1 MNINLNFI
9 NAFSKLEKSGNP
21 ACVVPLEKW
30 LNDSKMLEIAKK
42 NKVAETAFFL
52 KKEKHYHLRWFTP
65 EIEMDL
71 CGHAT
76 LATAH
81 YIFTKNKNLDEIH
94 FKTKSGMLRVN
105 CLNEVYKMVLPRR
118 EGKPTILPKIIK
130 NSLNIQPK
138 EVYKSRDYLLV
149 YNSQSDIESISINRE
164 IFDQINLNPGG
175 VIVTSVGENHDFVS
189 RFFAPKFGIPE
200 DPVTGGAHCE
210 LIPYWSKRL
219 NKKDMIAKQLSR
231 RGGVIH
237 CSYLGDRVNIGGE
250 ATTYMQGELLLDY
263 I

>member
-1 MNINLNFI
+1 MRINLHFI

-52 KKEKHYHLRWFTP
+52 KKEKYYHLRWFTP

-94 FKTKSGMLRVN
+94 FKTKSGMLRVS

-189 RFFAPKFGIPE
+189 RFFTPQASILE
-200 DPVTGGAHCE
+200 DPVTGSAHCT
-210 LIPYWSKRL
+210 LTPYWSKRL
-219 NKKDMIAKQLSR
+219 NKKELKAAQLSK
-231 RGGVIH
+231 RGGEIH
-237 CSYLGDRVNIGGE
+237 CIDMGEKVLISGE
-250 ATTYMQGELLLDY
+250 AITCFERTLEL
-263 I
+263 

>member
-1 MNINLNFI
+1 MRINLHFI

-94 FKTKSGMLRVN
+94 FKTKSGMLRVSS
-105 CLNEVYKMVLPRR
+105 PSTR
-118 EGKPTILPKIIK
+118 P
-130 NSLNIQPK
+130 
-138 EVYKSRDYLLV
+138 
-149 YNSQSDIESISINRE
+149 
-164 IFDQINLNPGG
+164 
-175 VIVTSVGENHDFVS
+175 
-189 RFFAPKFGIPE
+189 A
-200 DPVTGGAHCE
+200 
-210 LIPYWSKRL
+210 
-219 NKKDMIAKQLSR
+219 
-231 RGGVIH
+231 
-237 CSYLGDRVNIGGE
+237 
-250 ATTYMQGELLLDY
+250 
-263 I
+263 

>member
-1 MNINLNFI
+1 MVKIKLYQVD
-9 NAFSKLEKSGNP
+9 AFSDQLFSGNP
-21 ACVVPLEKW
+21 AAVCPLEKW
-30 LNDSKMLEIAKK
+30 LPDEIMQAIAME
-42 NKVAETAFFL
+42 NNLAETAFVNL
-52 KKEKHYHLRWFTP
+52 DIDPYELRWFTP
-65 EIEMDL
+65 KTEVDL

-94 FKTKSGMLRVN
+94 FKTKSGMLRVS

-149 YNSQSDIESISINRE
+149 YNSQSDIESISIDRE

-189 RFFAPKFGIPE
+189 RFFTPQASILE
-200 DPVTGGAHCE
+200 DPVTGSAHCT
-210 LIPYWSKRL
+210 LTPYWSKRL
-219 NKKDMIAKQLSR
+219 NKKELEAAQLSK
-231 RGGVIH
+231 RGGEINCIDMGEKVLI
-237 CSYLGDRVNIGGE
+237 SGE
-250 ATTYMQGELLLDY
+250 AITCFERTMEL
-263 I
+263 

>member
-1 MNINLNFI
+1 MRINLHFI

-94 FKTKSGMLRVN
+94 FKTKSGMLIVS

-118 EGKPTILPKIIK
+118 EGKPSILPKIIK

-149 YNSQSDIESISINRE
+149 YASQTDIESIEIERS
-164 IFDQINLNPGG
+164 IFDKINLDPGG
-175 VIVTSVGENHDFVS
+175 VIVTASGITHDFVS
-189 RFFAPKFGIPE
+189 RYFTPQATFLE
-200 DPVTGGAHCE
+200 DPVTGSAHCT
-210 LIPYWSKRL
+210 LIPYWSKKL
-219 NKKDMIAKQLSR
+219 QKKWLQ
-231 RGGVIH
+231 
-237 CSYLGDRVNIGGE
+237 
-250 ATTYMQGELLLDY
+250 
-263 I
+263 

>member
-1 MNINLNFI
+1 MNINLHFI

-21 ACVVPLEKW
+21 ACVVQLEKW

-94 FKTKSGMLRVN
+94 FKTKSGMLKVSF
-105 CLNEVYKMVLPRR
+105 LNKLYNMVLPRR
-118 EGKPTILPKIIK
+118 EGKPSILPKTIK

-149 YNSQSDIESISINRE
+149 YNSQSEIESISINRE
-164 IFDQINLNPGG
+164 IFDQINLSPGG

-189 RFFAPKFGIPE
+189 RFFTPQSSILE
-200 DPVTGGAHCE
+200 DPVTGSAHCT
-210 LIPYWSKRL
+210 LIPYWSKKL
-219 NKKDMIAKQLSR
+219 KKRKLKAAQLSK
-231 RGGVIH
+231 RGGKIN
-237 CSYLGDRVNIGGE
+237 C
-250 ATTYMQGELLLDY
+250 LDNGNSVT
-263 I
+263 ISGHALTCHTKTMIL